1 MIKEYITKSEV
12 ESARVAS
19 EFATRVPN
27 GSIIALHG
35 NLGAGKSVFARGF
48 ARGLGIEDS
57 IPSPTFTIVQEYK
70 YNTLSGENRWLF
82 HMDLYRIADS
92 NAALAFGIDEF
103 IFDKNA
109 IKLIEWSDRISDLI
123 LDSAIDV
130 YINHID
136 EQSREIKIG

>member
-1 MIKEYITKSEV
+1 MCWG
-12 ESARVAS
+12 AS

-27 GSIIALHG
+27 GSIVALHG
-35 NLGAGKSVFARGF
+35 DLGAGKSVFARGF
-48 ARGLGIEDS
+48 ARGLGIKDS

-70 YNTLSGENRWLF
+70 YNTLSGDDRWLF